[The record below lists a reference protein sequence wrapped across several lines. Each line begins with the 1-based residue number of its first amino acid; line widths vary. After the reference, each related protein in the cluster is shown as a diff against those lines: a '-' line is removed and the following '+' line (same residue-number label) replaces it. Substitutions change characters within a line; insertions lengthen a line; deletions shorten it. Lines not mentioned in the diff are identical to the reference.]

1 MQLKEQD
8 HHRLFDD
15 LLNIED
21 RKFLL
26 KHGKIH
32 NTSNGDVLC
41 HQNQISNNLFVV
53 LQGEVEVSGKT
64 GEQSKVLGTL
74 STGDLFGEISAL
86 LSIPRIATVTA
97 KKTSIILEINI
108 ADFVKLLERSPKLKD
123 IVYKRL
129 SERSIKT
136 SILTQPES

>member
-32 NTSNGDVLC
+32 NASNGDVLC

-108 ADFVKLLERSPKLKD
+108 TDFVKLLERSPKLKD